1 MKFPQYKIKS
11 GQISSNPKTGYRGP
25 DLWPPLTGQ
34 PVGPIRNRPIKK
46 RRITYSRGQLF
57 EINEAK
63 YWKSK
68 WQTMEDD
75 MSAALVE
82 NRKQASKLIKGLHEL
97 LRMTVRTWPET
108 MTVAEIRTLVVG
120 LVQMPGDAK
129 PRTMLKRLTRL
140 KMVQF
145 DQHTRLWLNLCH
157 LPAE

>member
-1 MKFPQYKIKS
+1 
-11 GQISSNPKTGYRGP
+11 
-25 DLWPPLTGQ
+25 
-34 PVGPIRNRPIKK
+34 
-46 RRITYSRGQLF
+46 
-57 EINEAK
+57 
-63 YWKSK
+63 
-68 WQTMEDD
+68 

-108 MTVAEIRTLVVG
+108 MTVAEIRILVVG
-120 LVQMPGDAK
+120 LVQRPGDAK

-145 DQHTRLWLNLCH
+145 DQHTRLWHNLCH

>member
-1 MKFPQYKIKS
+1 
-11 GQISSNPKTGYRGP
+11 
-25 DLWPPLTGQ
+25 
-34 PVGPIRNRPIKK
+34 
-46 RRITYSRGQLF
+46 LF
-57 EINEAK
+57 EINEAN

-75 MSAALVE
+75 MSAALVK
-82 NRKQASKLIKGLHEL
+82 NRKQAGKLMKDLHDL

-108 MTVAEIRTLVVG
+108 MTIAEIRALVVG

-140 KMVQF
+140 KMVEF